1 MALKKAAKGARKA
14 TKKPAGAARKP
25 AKATPKP
32 TGAVRKKAKAATKP
46 AKATPKPAGTVRK
59 KAEATPKPAGAA
71 REPAKART
79 KPAGG
84 AGAGRGRGPKGGGFG
99 EELERALTTA
109 CAELDARIGSE
120 RLYALVLYT
129 SGEAD
134 FSYLCA
140 SAGTEEGL
148 TRIAARYAASD
159 PRYAGEAGRHDLRWS
174 FADWEL
180 HDFATSVSELE
191 LPPGSGAERD
201 RELVAV
207 FSDAL
212 ARAAATGPL
221 ARRRPAPILA
231 VTCGDMSHDFFLR
244 SLARLNPP
252 AVVEEYRREH
262 TPGPFLDELSRLPPA
277 QRVEAVLGLYRDL
290 TLARDTPLS
299 NDARRRNVSQYAL
312 EPLVIGFG
320 APAVPRLLDWV
331 EEHGFGPAYN
341 EKGSEAW
348 KRHGAV
354 NLESRLA
361 DAAVGLIGK
370 IGLGAPEVERLQA
383 LLARRADLDR
393 EAKPPVSSLAVI
405 IARVLHQAFPKRFPQ
420 EKQNSRTCRL
430 DNAAAFLPS

>member
-1 MALKKAAKGARKA
+1 MATKKAVEGARKA
-14 TKKPAGAARKP
+14 KKKPAGATRQPAKATPKPAGAVRQP

-32 TGAVRKKAKAATKP
+32 TGTVRKPAKAKPKPTKATPKPAGAARRP
-46 AKATPKPAGTVRK
+46 AKATPKPAG
-59 KAEATPKPAGAA
+59 GAV
-71 REPAKART
+71 
-79 KPAGG
+79 
-84 AGAGRGRGPKGGGFG
+84 AGRGRGPKGGGFG

-159 PRYAGEAGRHDLRWS
+159 ARYAGEAGRRDLRWS

-201 RELVAV
+201 RELLAV

-252 AVVEEYRREH
+252 AVVAEYRREH

-277 QRVEAVLGLYRDL
+277 QRLEVVLGLFRDL

-299 NDARRRNVSQYAL
+299 NDARRRNVTQYAL
-312 EPLVIGFG
+312 EPLVTGLG

-331 EEHGFGPAYN
+331 AEHGFGPAFN
-341 EKGSEAW
+341 EEGSEAW

-354 NLESRLA
+354 TLESRLA
-361 DAAVGLIGK
+361 GAAAGLVGK

-383 LLARRADLDR
+383 ILARRADLDR
-393 EAKPPVSSLAVI
+393 EAKPPVSSLAAI
-405 IARVLHQAFPKRFPQ
+405 IARVLHQAVPKRFPR

>member
-1 MALKKAAKGARKA
+1 MGPMAMKKAVKGTRKA
-14 TKKPAGAARKP
+14 TKKPAGATRKPAKATPKPAKATPKPAKATPKPASAARKP

-32 TGAVRKKAKAATKP
+32 AKATPKP
-46 AKATPKPAGTVRK
+46 AKATPKPT
-59 KAEATPKPAGAA
+59 E
-71 REPAKART
+71 
-79 KPAGG
+79 G
-84 AGAGRGRGPKGGGFG
+84 AGARRGRVPQGGGFG
-99 EELERALTTA
+99 EALERALTTA

-148 TRIAARYAASD
+148 TRIAARYAASNS
-159 PRYAGEAGRHDLRWS
+159 RYAGEAGRRDLRWS
-174 FADWEL
+174 IADWEL

-191 LPPGSGAERD
+191 LPPGDGADRD
-201 RELVAV
+201 RELLAV

-252 AVVEEYRREH
+252 AVVAEYRREH

-277 QRVEAVLGLYRDL
+277 QRLEAVLGLFRDL
-290 TLARDTPLS
+290 TLARDTPLA
-299 NDARRRNVSQYAL
+299 NDARRRNVTQYAL
-312 EPLVIGFG
+312 EPLVTALG
-320 APAVPRLLDWV
+320 AAAVPRLLDWV
-331 EEHGFGPAYN
+331 EEHGFGPAFN

-354 NLESRLA
+354 ALESELA
-361 DAAVGLIGK
+361 SDAVDMVGE

-383 LLARRADLDR
+383 LLARRVDLDR

>member
-1 MALKKAAKGARKA
+1 MTGRGPSRSDRRHGDEEAGRGGAQGDEEAGRRGTQASQGHEEANRNRAQASQGRTEA
-14 TKKPAGAARKP
+14 TGAARKP
-25 AKATPKP
+25 AAATP
-32 TGAVRKKAKAATKP
+32 T
-46 AKATPKPAGTVRK
+46 
-59 KAEATPKPAGAA
+59 
-71 REPAKART
+71 
-79 KPAGG
+79 PAGG
-84 AGAGRGRGPKGGGFG
+84 ADAGRGRAPKGGGFG
-99 EELERALTTA
+99 EELARALTTA

-148 TRIAARYAASD
+148 TRIAARYAASNA
-159 PRYAGEAGRHDLRWS
+159 RYAGEAGRHDLRWS
-174 FADWEL
+174 IADWEL

-191 LPPGSGAERD
+191 LPPGDGADRD
-201 RELVAV
+201 RELLAV

-252 AVVEEYRREH
+252 AVVEQYRREY
-262 TPGPFLDELSRLPPA
+262 TPGPFLDELSRLPLA
-277 QRVEAVLGLYRDL
+277 QRLEVVLGLYRDL
-290 TLARDTPLS
+290 TLARDTPLVS
-299 NDARRRNVSQYAL
+299 DARRCNASEYAL
-312 EPLVIGFG
+312 EPLVTGLG
-320 APAVPRLLDWV
+320 APAVPRLLEWV
-331 EEHGFGPAYN
+331 EEYGFGPALN

-348 KRHGAV
+348 KRHGV
-354 NLESRLA
+354 INPESRLA
-361 DAAVGLIGK
+361 SDAVGLVGE
-370 IGLGAPEVERLQA
+370 IGLGDPEVERLQA
-383 LLARRADLDR
+383 ILARRVDLDR

-405 IARVLHQAFPKRFPQ
+405 IARVLHQAFPQRFPQ

>member
-1 MALKKAAKGARKA
+1 MVTKRAVGGARKA

-32 TGAVRKKAKAATKP
+32 AGAARKP
-46 AKATPKPAGTVRK
+46 AKATPKPTGAARK
-59 KAEATPKPAGAA
+59 RAATTPKPT
-71 REPAKART
+71 E
-79 KPAGG
+79 G
-84 AGAGRGRGPKGGGFG
+84 AGARRGRVPKGGGFG
-99 EELERALTTA
+99 EALERALTTA

-159 PRYAGEAGRHDLRWS
+159 SRYAGEAGRRDLRWS
-174 FADWEL
+174 IADWEL

-191 LPPGSGAERD
+191 LPPGSGADRD
-201 RELVAV
+201 RELLAV

-212 ARAAATGPL
+212 ARAATTGPL

-231 VTCGDMSHDFFLR
+231 VACGDMSHDFFLR

-252 AVVEEYRREH
+252 AVVAEYRREH
-262 TPGPFLDELSRLPPA
+262 TPGPFLDELSSLPPA
-277 QRVEAVLGLYRDL
+277 RRLEVVLGLFRDL
-290 TLARDTPLS
+290 TLARETPIAS
-299 NDARRRNVSQYAL
+299 DARRRNVSAYAL
-312 EPLVIGFG
+312 EPLVTALG
-320 APAVPRLLDWV
+320 AAAVPRLLDWV
-331 EEHGFGPAYN
+331 EEHGFGPAFN
-341 EKGSEAW
+341 EEGSEAW

-354 NLESRLA
+354 TPESRLA
-361 DAAVGLIGK
+361 SAAVGLVGK

-383 LLARRADLDR
+383 ILARRVDLDR

-405 IARVLHQAFPKRFPQ
+405 IARVLHRAFPGRFPQ
-420 EKQNSRTCRL
+420 EKQNSRTNRL